1 MKKRSFK
8 TLILAALISLS
19 MLTAIGCSSG
29 SSAPVTSSPFLSAP
43 AASNTQTVPSAS
55 TVLPTASTPTTPTT
69 PTIPTTPSTPTFPG
83 NSTIYTEPDDEPD
96 DYPIDYPGTV
106 SIPVTPTPQGG
117 SVNQAYVGYYTAVIS
132 QDYLNTL
139 TPEEQAQVQQ
149 IVGSSSMT
157 LNADGTMTLTSMGQ
171 QGSGT
176 WSDSGNGAIT
186 LNVNGSTFQYTFSN
200 GIIYDPNDTTSYFQ
214 KAG

>member
-8 TLILAALISLS
+8 TLIPAALISLS

-43 AASNTQTVPSAS
+43 SASNTQTVPSAS

-69 PTIPTTPSTPTFPG
+69 PTFPG

-96 DYPIDYPGTV
+96 DYPVDYPGTV

-149 IVGSSSMT
+149 IIGSSSMT
-157 LNADGTMTLTSMGQ
+157 LNADGTITLTSMGQ

>member
-8 TLILAALISLS
+8 TLIPAALISLS

-43 AASNTQTVPSAS
+43 AVSNTQTVPSTS
-55 TVLPTASTPTTPTT
+55 TVLPTASTPTTPT
-69 PTIPTTPSTPTFPG
+69 TPTFPG

-96 DYPIDYPGTV
+96 DYPVDYPGTV

-157 LNADGTMTLTSMGQ
+157 LNADGTITLTSMGQ

>member
-1 MKKRSFK
+1 MKKQSFK

-55 TVLPTASTPTTPTT
+55 TVLPTA
-69 PTIPTTPSTPTFPG
+69 STPTFPG

-139 TPEEQAQVQQ
+139 APEEQAQVQQ
-149 IVGSSSMT
+149 IIGSSSMT

-186 LNVNGSTFQYTFSN
+186 LNVNGTTFQYTFSN

>member
-1 MKKRSFK
+1 M
-8 TLILAALISLS
+8 
-19 MLTAIGCSSG
+19 
-29 SSAPVTSSPFLSAP
+29 
-43 AASNTQTVPSAS
+43 
-55 TVLPTASTPTTPTT
+55 
-69 PTIPTTPSTPTFPG
+69 
-83 NSTIYTEPDDEPD
+83 
-96 DYPIDYPGTV
+96 
-106 SIPVTPTPQGG
+106 
-117 SVNQAYVGYYTAVIS
+117 IS

-139 TPEEQAQVQQ
+139 APEEQAQVQQ

-157 LNADGTMTLTSMGQ
+157 LNADGTMTLSSMGQ

-186 LNVNGSTFQYTFSN
+186 LNVNGTTFQYTFSN